1 MSELLSLGFGILVV
15 LLITVA
21 TGYFVAQEFAY
32 MAVNR
37 SRLGSQASRGD
48 DQAART
54 LASALAPLLRLQR
67 QAPAASVSTR

>member
-1 MSELLSLGFGILVV
+1 MSEILSLGFGVLVV

-37 SRLGSQASRGD
+37 SRLGAKASAGD

-54 LASALAPLLRLQR
+54 LAITKRTSFML
-67 QAPAASVSTR
+67 